1 MNTRI
6 WLGAAFAFIFTTS
19 SSNADVQRSWAIAEF
34 GEPKFNE
41 SMTHW
46 PYANPDAPRGGKIV
60 SGAFGTFDSLSW
72 FLLKGNP
79 AGSIGLTIDS
89 LMTRSSDDL
98 LGRYGLIAE
107 AVEYPDDI
115 SWAIF
120 DIHPKARYSD
130 GVAITAQDFKLS
142 FDTIR
147 EHGRP
152 FLRSFYRDVES
163 VEVLSER
170 RVKFTFSTRNNM
182 KTLINVAGMTP
193 MPSHYWKD
201 RNIAETTLE
210 PWPSSGPYKVKELE
224 AGRYIVY
231 ERVEDYWANELPARK
246 GLFNFDEIRYDYYRD
261 FGVIFEAFKSG
272 DIDFR
277 AENQSKR
284 WATEYEFPAINKGL
298 VKRELLPDRSPQ
310 GIQGLLMNTRRA
322 KFSDPRVREGLG
334 LLFDFEWTKK
344 ALLFNQYTR
353 TNSYFPNSD
362 YGASGK
368 PKPEELAI
376 LNPFKDELP
385 KAVFEKAFEPSK
397 TDGSGRIRSQLRQA
411 LRLFKAAG
419 WRVKGGKL
427 VDAAGQQ
434 MSIEILLVQPDFERL
449 LSPYIENLKRAGINA
464 ALRIVDTSQY
474 ENRTDNFDFDMINIR
489 FNFFPPPGAELRSFY
504 GSKGADEPGT
514 ANMAGIRIDAVDKIV
529 EQVISAPDLDTL
541 KVYTRALDRIL
552 LFGHY
557 IIPQW
562 HNAHYRIA
570 YWDRF
575 ARPERAAT
583 YGTGFPQTW
592 WIDESLDAKLT
603 QIKR

>member
-6 WLGAAFAFIFTTS
+6 WLGAAFAFVFITTS
-19 SSNADVQRSWAIAEF
+19 SSADVLRSWAIAEF

-107 AVEYPDDI
+107 AVEYPTDI

-120 DIHPKARYSD
+120 DLHPKARYSD

-170 RVKFTFSTRNNM
+170 RVRFNFSTRNNM

-193 MPSHYWKD
+193 MPSHYWKG

-246 GLFNFDEIRYDYYRD
+246 GLSLTSM
-261 FGVIFEAFKSG
+261 KSV
-272 DIDFR
+272 
-277 AENQSKR
+277 
-284 WATEYEFPAINKGL
+284 T
-298 VKRELLPDRSPQ
+298 
-310 GIQGLLMNTRRA
+310 T
-322 KFSDPRVREGLG
+322 
-334 LLFDFEWTKK
+334 T
-344 ALLFNQYTR
+344 
-353 TNSYFPNSD
+353 
-362 YGASGK
+362 
-368 PKPEELAI
+368 
-376 LNPFKDELP
+376 
-385 KAVFEKAFEPSK
+385 
-397 TDGSGRIRSQLRQA
+397 
-411 LRLFKAAG
+411 
-419 WRVKGGKL
+419 
-427 VDAAGQQ
+427 
-434 MSIEILLVQPDFERL
+434 
-449 LSPYIENLKRAGINA
+449 
-464 ALRIVDTSQY
+464 IVTS
-474 ENRTDNFDFDMINIR
+474 
-489 FNFFPPPGAELRSFY
+489 
-504 GSKGADEPGT
+504 
-514 ANMAGIRIDAVDKIV
+514 V
-529 EQVISAPDLDTL
+529 
-541 KVYTRALDRIL
+541 
-552 LFGHY
+552 
-557 IIPQW
+557 
-562 HNAHYRIA
+562 
-570 YWDRF
+570 
-575 ARPERAAT
+575 
-583 YGTGFPQTW
+583 
-592 WIDESLDAKLT
+592 
-603 QIKR
+603 